1 MEENDNRSPMRQTTQ
16 ATTEIMEGNSPET
29 EEVQPSSLMRQ
40 MLCALLIN
48 SVSFLQGASLSTS
61 SIILN
66 ELQGNS
72 SLPDMDLGVFNDFHI
87 TEEEGSWIGKIKF
100 KNKKKPKGTC

>member
-1 MEENDNRSPMRQTTQ
+1 MEENSPENKNRSPTRQTTQ
-16 ATTEIMEGNSPET
+16 AMEGNSPENV
-29 EEVQPSSLMRQ
+29 EVQPRSLMRQ

-87 TEEEGSWIGKIKF
+87 TEEEGSWIGRKKIIAIIVCKS
-100 KNKKKPKGTC
+100 